1 MPEEGRNSVEHE
13 PWNHLQT
20 FVGSE
25 PQRTRLLQVDSDF
38 SDVSGVMSAT
48 ETLPWLANSPPDS
61 SRPFMCAENVGDF
74 CYGDAVEA
82 FNGTNVANIPYSPD
96 SYLVSSPQGG
106 TFDFPAHT
114 PAGHQIPNFYQPEGS
129 FYGTNDGSYQLLDHA
144 VDKPATYLHNGMD
157 LHLSCETWN
166 YLQDIS
172 PHLTG
177 AMISSPNEE
186 NSLHSYWDEAASCR
200 HDDPL
205 TEYAGIKHLQSGVI
219 KIEGNSERFQPDLA
233 SSFPPTAGFFP
244 EYWSGRVSE
253 EPRNIDEP
261 RSRPFAWR
269 PASRNSRVNRKPSVS
284 ATMPTLSVIHE
295 DGKGGVALSTLNTMK
310 GRRVGPLSKSKA
322 AQAAKN
328 RKEKCVCI
336 RCKMMKQSVSCT
348 ETAGFLQIRSLNI
361 TFRSAPGKCLA
372 EAARKT

>member
-1 MPEEGRNSVEHE
+1 MPEERRNSTGYE

-20 FVGSE
+20 FVASD
-25 PQRTRLLQVDSDF
+25 PQRTRLLQVNGDF

-48 ETLPWLANSPPDS
+48 ETLAWPANSPQDS
-61 SRPFMCAENVGDF
+61 SRPFICGDTVGDF
-74 CYGDAVEA
+74 SYGDMAEPYSLA
-82 FNGTNVANIPYSPD
+82 NVANIPYSPD
-96 SYLVSSPQGG
+96 TYLVSSPQGG
-106 TFDFPAHT
+106 TFDFPART
-114 PAGHQIPNFYQPEGS
+114 PAGRSFPHFYQNEES
-129 FYGTNDGSYQLLDHA
+129 RHSTNDGSCQLLDYV
-144 VDKPATYLHNGMD
+144 VDKPASYLYNGMES
-157 LHLSCETWN
+157 HLSCAAWS

-172 PHLTG
+172 PHQTG
-177 AMISSPNEE
+177 ATVSSPNEE
-186 NSLHSYWDEAASCR
+186 NSLHHYWDEAASCR

-205 TEYAGIKHLQSGVI
+205 TEHAGIIHPPSSVI

-244 EYWSGRVSE
+244 EYWSGHVND
-253 EPRNIDEP
+253 EPRSIDEP

-269 PASRNSRVNRKPSVS
+269 PASRNSRVNRKLSVS

-295 DGKGGVALSTLNTMK
+295 DGRGGVALSTLNTMK

-336 RCKMMKQSVSCT
+336 RCKMMKQSVSYT
-348 ETAGFLQIRSLNI
+348 EPGRFFYVRSL
-361 TFRSAPGKCLA
+361 TVTLP
-372 EAARKT
+372 

>member
-1 MPEEGRNSVEHE
+1 MSEERRNSIGHE

-20 FVGSE
+20 FVASE
-25 PQRTRLLQVDSDF
+25 PQTHRLLQVDGDF

-48 ETLPWLANSPPDS
+48 ETLVWPANSPPES
-61 SRPFMCAENVGDF
+61 SQPFLCGDTGGDYNYDDAAEA
-74 CYGDAVEA
+74 Y
-82 FNGTNVANIPYSPD
+82 NGINVANMQYSPD
-96 SYLVSSPQGG
+96 SGLVGSPQGG
-106 TFDFPAHT
+106 TFDIST
-114 PAGHQIPNFYQPEGS
+114 RTLTGHPFSDFYQNEGS
-129 FYGTNDGSYQLLDHA
+129 FYNTNDSSYQLFDHH
-144 VDKPATYLHNGMD
+144 VDKPASYLYNGMES
-157 LHLSCETWN
+157 HLNCEAWN
-166 YLQDIS
+166 YLQELS

-177 AMISSPNEE
+177 VTVSSPNEE
-186 NSLHSYWDEAASCR
+186 NTLHNYWEEVASCR
-200 HDDPL
+200 RDDSLPG
-205 TEYAGIKHLQSGVI
+205 YAGTTNVQSGVI
-219 KIEGNSERFQPDLA
+219 KIEGNSERFQPELA

-244 EYWSGRVSE
+244 EYWSSRVID
-253 EPRNIDEP
+253 EPRNTNEP

-269 PASRNSRVNRKPSVS
+269 PASRNSRTNRKLSVS

-348 ETAGFLQIRSLNI
+348 NTRGFLPTHSL
-361 TFRSAPGKCLA
+361 TVTSRSAQGKCLA
-372 EAARKT
+372 EVVRKI